1 MFDSNVKT
9 TKQKINK
16 KNKSQLK
23 NKPMGEKH
31 TMSEERETSFPPE
44 SRRRLDDA
52 IRPIVQQLLGRKGRA
67 GPVGHHRNMRWP
79 YLLQF
84 LSLIWG
90 DSSGRSWL
98 GLGVRV
104 FRHLGKRGRRKTTCS
119 VFKFSSFLNN

>member
-1 MFDSNVKT
+1 MS
-9 TKQKINK
+9 KQQNK
-16 KNKSQLK
+16 KLKKKKSQLI
-23 NKPMGEKH
+23 NKPMGEEH

-52 IRPIVQQLLGRKGRA
+52 ICPIVQQLLGRKGRT
-67 GPVGHHRNMRWP
+67 GSVGNHRNMRRP

-98 GLGVRV
+98 GLGVKI
-104 FRHLGKRGRRKTTCS
+104 FRHLGKRGEEEDDL
-119 VFKFSSFLNN
+119 FSF